1 MLAELRQKSQIT
13 IPKEIVTKLGLSAG
27 DKLEIVEKNGAIY
40 MMPVVVYP
48 KKYVDDLRR
57 EIADTKEKL
66 AAGKLP
72 VFDSVDALLAD
83 LEAD

>member
-13 IPKEIVTKLGLSAG
+13 IPKDIVTKLGLSAG
-27 DKLEIVEKNGAIY
+27 DKLEIVEKDGAIY